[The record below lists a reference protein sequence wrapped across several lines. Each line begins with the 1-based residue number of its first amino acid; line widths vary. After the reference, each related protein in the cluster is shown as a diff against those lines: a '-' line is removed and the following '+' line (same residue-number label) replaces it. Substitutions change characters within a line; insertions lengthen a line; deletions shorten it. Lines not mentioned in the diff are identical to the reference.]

1 MHEGSDTEARGPSI
15 SVVMPLFNA
24 QSTIEASLAPL
35 LQMLERGEVSELI
48 VVDDGSTDGS
58 VALVQR
64 HAPIRLVR
72 NPARG
77 GPGAARNLGAT
88 QASGEYLWFVDSDVV
103 LAPDAARVLG
113 ALLRAEH
120 PQAAI
125 GSYDDAPGATNFL
138 SQYKNLVHAYYH
150 HRGRRK
156 ASTFWSGCGAVRRDT
171 FARLGGFD
179 AQRYPY
185 PSIEDIELGYRI
197 IAEGGT
203 IVLEPALQGKHL
215 KEWRLGNLLHTEI
228 FRRAIP
234 WTTLMLERRQLTDDL
249 NVSRS
254 ERLRAGLAGLT
265 SLALIAALPG
275 WLPAW
280 IPAVLIA
287 IALFANGQ
295 LIAFFTAKRGLL
307 FAAGAFLFHQLY
319 YLYSSAAF
327 AYATVR
333 HWASANSHKSSER
346 GPPRP

>member
-1 MHEGSDTEARGPSI
+1 MHEGSDAEGRAPSI

-24 QSTIEASLAPL
+24 QSTIEAVLAPL
-35 LQMLERGEVSELI
+35 LQMLARNEVSELI
-48 VVDDGSTDGS
+48 VVDDGSTDAS

-64 HAPIRLVR
+64 HAPIQLVR

-88 QASGEYLWFVDSDVV
+88 HASGEYLWFVDSDVV
-103 LAPDAARVLG
+103 LAPNAARVLG
-113 ALLRAEH
+113 ALLRAER

-234 WTTLMLERRQLTDDL
+234 WSTLMLERGQLTDDL
-249 NVSRS
+249 NVGRS
-254 ERLRAGLAGLT
+254 ERVR
-265 SLALIAALPG
+265 ALIA
-275 WLPAW
+275 
-280 IPAVLIA
+280 
-287 IALFANGQ
+287 
-295 LIAFFTAKRGLL
+295 GLL
-307 FAAGAFLFHQLY
+307 VLALMAGAARLISPLWPAAALLLALGANRELLGFFRARRGTWFAARAFAYHQFY
-319 YLYSSAAF
+319 YLYSGASF
-327 AYATVR
+327 AYALALHR
-333 HWASANSHKSSER
+333 SHSQQT
-346 GPPRP
+346 